1 MNTMM
6 FLPLLLLGL
15 GTLVAG
21 AVSMSMGRK
30 RKPIMIAIGGGLIG
44 LAAAAGVLIPSGTA
58 TAATPN
64 AAGAFAFAYPAEA
77 EALDAQDFILEGTG
91 LGGTTL
97 NVLKNGVVD
106 GSTIVDGTGAWS
118 YYIPTQPVGNYEF
131 EIKAPDGSS
140 IKRKIRVAQGL
151 STASNAQC
159 PCRVRVSAE
168 TSGKAP
174 VNGTVILFK
183 DGIEVRRGTTPFLF
197 GNLEAGNYTYTL
209 EAEGFK
215 VFSDGKAQAP
225 KNKNLL
231 VYMTK

>member
-1 MNTMM
+1 MNVFV

-30 RKPIMIAIGGGLIG
+30 RKPIMIAIGGAMLG
-44 LAAAAGVLIPSGTA
+44 LAAAAGVLIPSGEA
-58 TAATPN
+58 EAKSAY
-64 AAGAFAFAYPAEA
+64 AFSYPSEA

-91 LGGTTL
+91 VAGSNLE
-97 NVLKNGVVD
+97 VLKNGVADGNIGVD
-106 GSTIVDGTGAWS
+106 ANGAWS
-118 YYIPTQPVGNYEF
+118 YYVPTQPVGEYEF

-140 IKRKIRVAQGL
+140 IKRKISVTQGL

-168 TSGKAP
+168 TAGKEA
-174 VNGTVILFK
+174 VNATVVLFK
-183 DGIEVRRGTTPFLF
+183 DGVEVRRGVTPFLF
-197 GNLEAGNYTYTL
+197 GNLETGNYTYSL

-215 VFSDGKAQAP
+215 IFSNGEAQTP